1 MTRDNRLVQND
12 IPEQDMTQR
21 LKHEG
26 PGSIANLRSD
36 ISFESVWEGELK
48 QMRQVKASGMGSRF
62 RKGFAIA
69 AVLLLAAAAIFG
81 IQLLNSSK
89 PVPAVS
95 DVSGIEFRELRDIY
109 APNANRNVEDEQIE
123 QLSTPLNIVLKD
135 QDVTLTLVKGY
146 YDGGRAMIDYVVD
159 DQSGGADLN
168 ADNASF
174 NYTLKPSAVGEEWNQ
189 NPTRSKTF
197 LGSHRFAGTLTY
209 ILNSYNGPTDLTLNL
224 KVSRL
229 ATKNG
234 NWEAKIPLSSAKT
247 DKLTS
252 TFYPGTSFTYKGNEF
267 TLTEFSAGPTFNL
280 IRMTQ
285 KAPGE
290 ISAQGIMYYD
300 DIDTYFHE
308 QWMTG
313 DGSEEGSMKWVQA
326 LDPFTTINS
335 KPSSLG
341 LRIFESQIMDDTNTG
356 TDTQPFEGKIPITLT
371 GFDGE
376 TMTLTDV
383 DFQKDRTIV
392 QLKYSDPN
400 VQTWFPYFNSSKI
413 KGGYPA
419 YYNPQRISK
428 DELLYEAIFPPMD
441 PDELTE
447 FAATT
452 SKKTK
457 FKSFEIPLD
466 WDKAVPGRPNAN
478 PAAPE

>member
-1 MTRDNRLVQND
+1 MTLEKNQTQTE
-12 IPEQDMTQR
+12 ITEQEMAQR
-21 LKHEG
+21 LKQEG
-26 PGSIANLRSD
+26 PGSMASLRTD

-48 QMRQVKASGMGSRF
+48 QMRQVKVSRMGSRF
-62 RKGFAIA
+62 KKGFAIA

-81 IQLLNSSK
+81 IKLLDSSK

-95 DVSGIEFRELRDIY
+95 DVSDIKFRELRDIY

-123 QLSTPLNIVLKD
+123 ALSTPLNIVLKD

-146 YDGGRAMIDYVVD
+146 YDGGRAMIDYVVE

-174 NYTLKPSAVGEEWNQ
+174 NYTLKPSAVGEEWDQ

-209 ILNSYNGPTDLTLNL
+209 TLNSYNGPTALTLNL

-267 TLTEFSAGPTFNL
+267 TLTEFSSGPTFNL

-300 DIDTYFHE
+300 DINTYFHE

-313 DGSEEGSMKWVQA
+313 DGSEDGIMKWVQT
-326 LDPFTTINS
+326 LDPFTTINP
-335 KPSSLG
+335 KPSSLE
-341 LRIFESQIMDDTNTG
+341 LRIFESQTMDDTNTG
-356 TDTQPFEGKIPITLT
+356 MNTQPFEGKTPITLT

-376 TMTLTDV
+376 TMTLTDIN
-383 DFQKDRTIV
+383 FQKDRTVV

-400 VQTWFPYFNSSKI
+400 VQTWFPYFNSSKT
-413 KGGYPA
+413 KDGYSA
-419 YYNPQRISK
+419 YYNPLRISK
-428 DELLYEAIFPPMD
+428 DDLLFEAIFPPMN

-452 SKKTK
+452 SKKPK
-457 FKSFEIPLD
+457 SKSFEIPLD
-466 WDKAVPGRPNAN
+466 WDKAIPGRPNTN
-478 PAAPE
+478 PPAPE